1 MPIYKG
7 KKVNR
12 FNFDKN
18 RKTAAKRTKTKIKKR
33 EQLKAG
39 SAEEKV
45 LGKVWDNRRS
55 FKQNFASIGLSV
67 DPNKAVKIGKTRI
80 MTEGEEVQKTSK
92 RQEKVI
98 KELETVAANA
108 RVKDWT
114 VSQDDIHFCV
124 TMLDKHEQN
133 WKAMAKDRTNY
144 YQLTPAQI
152 RTKMK
157 HFRRDTVSWNC
168 YMKDRKERGL
178 EEIELEI

>member
-1 MPIYKG
+1 MGTHPIFESDFDCLTERKMPIYKG

-18 RKTAAKRTKTKIKKR
+18 RKTSAKRTKAKIKKR

-80 MTEGEEVQKTSK
+80 MTDGEEVQKKSK

-124 TMLDKHEQN
+124 NIWINTNRIGKHGKRQN
-133 WKAMAKDRTNY
+133 KLLSVDSSS
-144 YQLTPAQI
+144 
-152 RTKMK
+152 
-157 HFRRDTVSWNC
+157 DS
-168 YMKDRKERGL
+168 
-178 EEIELEI
+178 